1 VKKPRLHVTKWL
13 GDIPAEAECTLCPG
27 VMFKGSG
34 AGHRPDRAEYVEKLQ
49 REFDAHLKTA
59 HAGGDGAAKAGS

>member
-1 VKKPRLHVTKWL
+1 
-13 GDIPAEAECTLCPG
+13 
-27 VMFKGSG
+27 MFKGSG